1 MPTKTPRLN
10 VTLSPEVRAA
20 LERLSV
26 VSGIAA
32 SQFVA
37 QVMQDSLPVLEAMI
51 AAFEA
56 AKRSPRQAADL
67 MRGVV
72 SGAMAS
78 AAQEQLR
85 FDAHVREPR
94 LRKRP
99 RKNDR

>member
-1 MPTKTPRLN
+1 MPTKKPRLN
-10 VTLSPEVRAA
+10 VTLSEEVRAA
-20 LERLSV
+20 LERLSR

-32 SQFVA
+32 SQFVG
-37 QVMQDSLPVLEAMI
+37 QVMQDSLPVLDAMA

-56 AKRSPRQAADL
+56 AKRSPREAADL

-72 SGAMAS
+72 SATMAA

-85 FDAHVREPR
+85 FDAQVRKPR

-99 RKNDR
+99 QRD